1 MEVCGWVGGVVLICA
16 YAMVSFERISA
27 SGVCFQCLNLAGSLA
42 LAANSAWHH
51 AWPSS
56 SVNFVWII
64 VGVVALKRLR
74 VRWTFGVVTPYLG
87 K

>member
-1 MEVCGWVGGVVLICA
+1 MDVFGWIGGVILICA

-27 SGVCFQCLNLAGSLA
+27 SGAFFQRLNLVGSLA

-56 SVNFVWII
+56 CVNFVWII
-64 VGVVALKRLR
+64 VGVIALKRLR
-74 VRWTFGVVTPYLG
+74 VWRW
-87 K
+87 